1 LIVVALIAAI
11 IVSSTAVI
19 SSTTVIAATAAIPMP
34 GILDVRAAAAA
45 VDGRDLVWAAA
56 AVPGSRENRGSGKR
70 NTEGD
75 YRQRSGDRV

>member
-45 VDGRDLVWAAA
+45 MDGRDLVWAA

-75 YRQRSGDRV
+75 YRQRSGDSV

>member
-45 VDGRDLVWAAA
+45 MDGRDV
-56 AVPGSRENRGSGKR
+56 V
-70 NTEGD
+70 
-75 YRQRSGDRV
+75 